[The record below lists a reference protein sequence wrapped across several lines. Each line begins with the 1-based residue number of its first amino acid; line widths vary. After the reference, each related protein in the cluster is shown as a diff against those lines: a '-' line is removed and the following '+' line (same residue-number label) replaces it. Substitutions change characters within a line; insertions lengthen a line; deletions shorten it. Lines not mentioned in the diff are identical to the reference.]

1 MEREN
6 PDTQDLI
13 IRMKEKL
20 CLKSL
25 DQSVRLVAVI
35 FADRVPHK
43 PTTIDMLKKAWAS
56 FGEIGIT
63 ARDDRDPND
72 RVFAVTVRNDGVAK
86 DIMENSPWS
95 VKGFSVH
102 VQPWPDHL
110 AIEEL
115 PINNIAFWIQMRG
128 VPPYMYTM
136 PNVEDMV
143 EHFGEFIKMDDP
155 LESGDG
161 TYSFL
166 RVRVLLDGR
175 GPLPPGF
182 TLPRDEGEP
191 SWVEFKYEKLS
202 RFCFCCGRLGH
213 IETTQ
218 NPCPNSEEERP
229 ADVAYGEW
237 MITGA
242 FRRPGQL
249 AQLQVIRPERKRRIA
264 GQRLAPASVQEIG
277 QSSDSNTEQR
287 QNGPSQNRHIEVT
300 TLNHP
305 DQYQLSH
312 ELSLGLHNG
321 QEPYVSSQNQQ
332 VRSSYHSPSFQNLFH
347 HNPLPQIP
355 STHQSPQLYSHIQTN
370 VTSPQTTLLPM
381 PSGQINFPYGS
392 SLGPTQPNSNPT
404 SLLSKR
410 PVPRETTESIVPKKF
425 KRTSKTNSPNKPVSN
440 TSRTLDAGTEYS
452 TGDDSIG
459 GIFLQGGGGWPTAT
473 RPQ

>member
-1 MEREN
+1 MVRDRISVYNPSIPTFKLTISTFDLFLYLLLALYRSHLQTQILPFAMEREN

-312 ELSLGLHNG
+312 KLSLGLHNG

-332 VRSSYHSPSFQNLFH
+332 VRSSYHSPSF
-347 HNPLPQIP
+347 
-355 STHQSPQLYSHIQTN
+355 
-370 VTSPQTTLLPM
+370 
-381 PSGQINFPYGS
+381 
-392 SLGPTQPNSNPT
+392 
-404 SLLSKR
+404 
-410 PVPRETTESIVPKKF
+410 
-425 KRTSKTNSPNKPVSN
+425 
-440 TSRTLDAGTEYS
+440 
-452 TGDDSIG
+452 
-459 GIFLQGGGGWPTAT
+459 
-473 RPQ
+473 